1 MSTLKPYEDAGR
13 AEIPEN
19 GKDRMKK
26 AKDRILDLICYR
38 DHRIFHSFHPKIVK
52 LINKEL
58 NLANE
63 L

>member
-1 MSTLKPYEDAGR
+1 MCTLKPYEDAGR

-19 GKDRMKK
+19 GKDRTKK
-26 AKDRILDLICYR
+26 AKDRILNLIRYR
-38 DHRIFHSFHPKIVK
+38 DHRILHSFHSKIVK
-52 LINKEL
+52 PINKEL